1 MRFNLDNYE
10 TVESRLAKFWDEFPN
25 GQIFTSIY
33 HYDDNKVVFKAE
45 VYKDIADPRPVA
57 TGFAEETRDSNP
69 VNKTSHVENAE
80 TSSIGRALANWKFQ
94 SKTAPRPS
102 REEMQKV
109 ANRQVAK
116 EIIDTAD
123 RVLEKVNKVFP
134 SATDATPAIKDPSAK
149 ASPAQLGKIRAM
161 LNGTGLS
168 TRADQHDYIAEIVN
182 RSVPNLDALT
192 KGEADTVIK
201 ALDARSKR

>member
-25 GQIFTSIY
+25 GQIFTSIH

-102 REEMQKV
+102 REEMNKV
-109 ANRQVAK
+109 ARQQDAIVEQVK
-116 EIIDTAD
+116 Q
-123 RVLEKVNKVFP
+123 VFP

-161 LNGTGLS
+161 MNGTGLS

>member
-25 GQIFTSIY
+25 GQIFTSIF

-45 VYKDIADPRPVA
+45 VYRDIADPRPVA

-102 REEMQKV
+102 REEMNKV
-109 ANRQVAK
+109 ARQQDAIVEQVK
-116 EIIDTAD
+116 Q
-123 RVLEKVNKVFP
+123 VFP

-161 LNGTGLS
+161 MNGTGLS